1 MSIPMVKGPDMAA
14 SLRELC
20 AALEQAQFPLPGAH
34 AELGRDTCADLIRQ
48 LQDYILPRYNSLD
61 APLLAVVGGPTGA
74 GKSLLVNSLIREHVA
89 SSTAI
94 RPTTRSPLLVHA
106 PGEGSW
112 FASQRVLP
120 GLARVRDMGA
130 SGNRD
135 GTQGELRLAE
145 HEGVPQG
152 LALLDSPDI
161 DSVVEENRRLAGQ
174 LLAAADLWI
183 FVTTAARYSDAIPWA
198 LLQEAANRDI
208 VLAVVLNRVP
218 PGVGTQIRPDFARRL
233 NERGLGSAPLF
244 VISEAVD
251 SDGLIPEANSESLR
265 AWLRGIAGDSVSRA
279 SVARQ
284 TLAGAVDALLEREG
298 DILTAL
304 GEQIALRERMDR
316 EVDEVFRAGEKFVA
330 ASVDDGTLLRG
341 EVLQR
346 WQEIVGTGDWM
357 RKLES
362 GVSSLRD
369 RLSAWFRGGDSLVN
383 LADVDNAIEDSL
395 ITMLITQAEEA
406 LAGLEDE
413 WLGRPEAVNVLTA
426 AHMNLRSPSEREAAA
441 AKAVRTWQREL
452 VELVASTGR
461 NKKSTAR
468 MLSVG
473 VNVVGAA
480 LMIAVF
486 ASTAGLTGGEV
497 AVAGGTAVVAQRVLE
512 AVFGDDAVRKM
523 TAQAKEDL
531 VRRTHEFLAEDAL
544 PFRECLDVLELDASV
559 SAGIKDSFEEA
570 RQARGRERRL

>member
-1 MSIPMVKGPDMAA
+1 MSIPMVKGPDMDA
-14 SLRELC
+14 SLRALC
-20 AALEQAQFPLPGAH
+20 AALEQAQFPLPGSH
-34 AELGRDTCADLIRQ
+34 AEFGRDACADLIRQ
-48 LQDYILPRYNSLD
+48 LEDYILPRYDSLD

-74 GKSLLVNSLIREHVA
+74 GKSLLVNSLVREHVA

-120 GLARVRDMGA
+120 GLARVRGIGA
-130 SGNRD
+130 TENRD
-135 GTQGELRLAE
+135 GTQGELRLAQ
-145 HEGVPQG
+145 HEGVPSG

-198 LLQEAANRDI
+198 LLQEAAKRDI

-218 PGVGTQIRPDFARRL
+218 AGVGTQIRPDFARRL
-233 NERGLGSAPLF
+233 AERGLGSAPLF
-244 VISEAVD
+244 SISEALD
-251 SDGLIPEANSESLR
+251 SDGLIPEANIEALR
-265 AWLRGIAGDSVSRA
+265 GWLRGITEDAGSRA

-284 TLAGAVDALLEREG
+284 TLAGAVDALLLREN
-298 DILTAL
+298 DILAAL
-304 GEQIALRERMDR
+304 GEQVALRERMGR
-316 EVDEVFRAGEKFVA
+316 EVNEVFLVGEKVVA

-369 RLSAWFRGGDSLVN
+369 RVSGWFRGGDHAAN
-383 LADVDNAIEDSL
+383 LSGVDNAIEDSL
-395 ITMLITQAEEA
+395 ITMLVAQADEA
-406 LAGLEDE
+406 LAALEDE

-426 AHMNLRSPSEREAAA
+426 AHMNMRSPREREEAAA
-441 AKAVRTWQREL
+441 TAVRAWQREL
-452 VELVASTGR
+452 VEMVSSTGR
-461 NKKSTAR
+461 SKKSTAR
-468 MLSVG
+468 ILSVG

-523 TAQAKEDL
+523 TAQAKADL
-531 VRRTHEFLAEDAL
+531 VSRTREFLAEDAL
-544 PFRECLDVLELDASV
+544 PFRECLEVLGVDASV
-559 SAGIKDSFEEA
+559 ARQIQDSFEDA
-570 RQARGRERRL
+570 RAARGKERRR

>member
-1 MSIPMVKGPDMAA
+1 MSIPMVKGPDMDA
-14 SLRELC
+14 SLRALC
-20 AALEQAQFPLPGAH
+20 AALEQAQFPLPGSH
-34 AELGRDTCADLIRQ
+34 AEFGRDACADLIRQ
-48 LQDYILPRYNSLD
+48 LEDYILPRYDSLD

-74 GKSLLVNSLIREHVA
+74 GKSLLVNSLVREHVA

-120 GLARVRDMGA
+120 GLARVRGIGA
-130 SGNRD
+130 TENRD
-135 GTQGELRLAE
+135 GTQGELRLAQ
-145 HEGVPQG
+145 HEGVPSG

-198 LLQEAANRDI
+198 LLQEAAKRDI

-218 PGVGTQIRPDFARRL
+218 AGVGTQIRPDFARRL
-233 NERGLGSAPLF
+233 AERGLGSAPLF
-244 VISEAVD
+244 SISEALD
-251 SDGLIPEANSESLR
+251 SDGLIPEANIEALR
-265 AWLRGIAGDSVSRA
+265 GWLRGITEDAGSRA

-284 TLAGAVDALLEREG
+284 TLAGAVDALLLREN
-298 DILTAL
+298 DILAAL
-304 GEQIALRERMDR
+304 GEQVALRERMGR
-316 EVDEVFRAGEKFVA
+316 EVNEVFLVGEKVVA

-369 RLSAWFRGGDSLVN
+369 RVSGWFRGGDHAAN
-383 LADVDNAIEDSL
+383 LSGVDNAIEDSL
-395 ITMLITQAEEA
+395 ITMLVAQADEA
-406 LAGLEDE
+406 LAALEDE

-426 AHMNLRSPSEREAAA
+426 AHMNMRSPREREEAAA
-441 AKAVRTWQREL
+441 TAVRAWQREL
-452 VELVASTGR
+452 VEMVSSTGR
-461 NKKSTAR
+461 SKKSTAR
-468 MLSVG
+468 ILSVG

-523 TAQAKEDL
+523 TAQAKADL
-531 VRRTHEFLAEDAL
+531 VSRTREFLAEDAL
-544 PFRECLDVLELDASV
+544 PFRECLEVLGVDAAV
-559 SAGIKDSFEEA
+559 ARQIQDSFEDA
-570 RQARGRERRL
+570 RAARGKERRR